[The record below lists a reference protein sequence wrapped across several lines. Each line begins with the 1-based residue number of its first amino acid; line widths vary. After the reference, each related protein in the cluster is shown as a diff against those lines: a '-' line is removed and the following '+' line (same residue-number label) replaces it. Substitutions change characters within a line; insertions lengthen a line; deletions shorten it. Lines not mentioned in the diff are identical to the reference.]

1 MPNVFVDHYGL
12 LGISPVASTE
22 EVQRAFRRLAKI
34 HHPDKSGGDPLRF
47 HSIYTA
53 YRILSVE
60 SSRRRFDEV
69 FFRHRL
75 KKAGLDKN
83 NATGPARKVFRV
95 GAERFVYP
103 TSVASLAK
111 KGLLRRKF
119 RSRDRRRYLRIDY
132 DLELPLLEREMPG
145 PLRIY
150 VPVVARIL
158 CPDCLGSDTDCYA
171 CNGKGSYKASRTVRV
186 DLEGGLSEGQILQLD
201 LSRLR
206 PDGPLSYFKKKT
218 IRIKITCIRTKLE
231 K

>member
-1 MPNVFVDHYGL
+1 MPTVFVDHYNL
-12 LGISPVASTE
+12 LGISPVASAE
-22 EVQRAFRRLAKI
+22 EVQRAFRKLAKI
-34 HHPDKSGGDPLRF
+34 HHPDKKGGDPLRF

-53 YRILSVE
+53 YRILSQE
-60 SSRRRFDEV
+60 STRRRFDEV

-75 KKAGLDKN
+75 KQAGLNSTNQITK
-83 NATGPARKVFRV
+83 KVFRV

-111 KGLLRRKF
+111 RGLLRKKF

-158 CPDCLGSDTDCYA
+158 CPDCLGSDLDCYA
-171 CNGKGSYKASRTVRV
+171 CNGKGSYKASRTVRL

-201 LSRLR
+201 LTGLR

-218 IRIKITCIRTKLE
+218 IRIKITCIRTK
-231 K
+231 

>member
-1 MPNVFVDHYGL
+1 MPAVFVDHYSL
-12 LGISPVASTE
+12 LGVSPAASTE
-22 EVQRAFRRLAKI
+22 EVQRAFRRLAKV
-34 HHPDKSGGDPLRF
+34 HHPDKKGGDPLRF
-47 HSIYTA
+47 HCIYTA

-75 KKAGLDKN
+75 RNAGLN
-83 NATGPARKVFRV
+83 NAVRPLRKVFRV

-103 TSVASLAK
+103 TSVVSLAR
-111 KGLLRRKF
+111 KGLLRKKF
-119 RSRDRRRYLRIDY
+119 RSRDRRRYLKIDY

-186 DLEGGLSEGQILQLD
+186 DLEGGLSEGQILQLN
-201 LSRLR
+201 LSGLR

-218 IRIKITCIRTKLE
+218 IRIKITCIKTK
-231 K
+231 

>member
-1 MPNVFVDHYGL
+1 MPTVFVDHYNL
-12 LGISPVASTE
+12 LGISPVASAE
-22 EVQRAFRRLAKI
+22 EVQRAFRKLAKI
-34 HHPDKSGGDPLRF
+34 HHPDKKGGDPLRF

-53 YRILSVE
+53 YRILSQE
-60 SSRRRFDEV
+60 STRRRFDEV

-75 KKAGLDKN
+75 KQAGLNSTNQMTK
-83 NATGPARKVFRV
+83 KVFRV

-111 KGLLRRKF
+111 RGLLRKKF

-158 CPDCLGSDTDCYA
+158 CPDCLGSDLDCYA
-171 CNGKGSYKASRTVRV
+171 CNGKGSYKASRTVRL

-201 LSRLR
+201 LTGLR

-218 IRIKITCIRTKLE
+218 IRIKITCIRTK
-231 K
+231 